1 MSLMNMFS
9 ASVLTHASNCPMEC
23 DTKTVTCSESN
34 FLIIESGVDNF
45 VGALLSR
52 GSLLLPINVVPQ
64 RSDTFDVQVTVH
76 RDKFL

>member
-1 MSLMNMFS
+1 MSLMNMGS
-9 ASVLTHASNCPMEC
+9 VAVLTHASNCPVEC

-34 FLIIESGVDNF
+34 FLIIQNGADNF
-45 VGALLSR
+45 VGALLSQ

-64 RSDTFDVQVTVH
+64 CSHMFEFQVTVH